1 MWKIH
6 FLYFNNYQPVALIF
20 VLKINTSLL
29 LSKHRDHSS
38 YITMLFMRLSSA
50 FDTIILYK
58 MTNKRYAPGLTT
70 FKHDCILDTS
80 FSHQPPSLRLGK
92 HILTLSTIVPQG
104 CVLTPFLCAL
114 FTFYSQYT
122 TQMSFLSLQMTQ
134 QSSGT

>member
-1 MWKIH
+1 
-6 FLYFNNYQPVALIF
+6 
-20 VLKINTSLL
+20 
-29 LSKHRDHSS
+29 
-38 YITMLFMRLSSA
+38 MLFMLLSSA

-58 MTNKRYAPGLTT
+58 MTNKLYAPGLTT

-92 HILTLSTIVPQG
+92 HILTLSMIVPQG

-122 TQMSFLSLQMTQ
+122 TQMSFFKFANDATVIRHITDNNEDGFGEDVHNLTWQTVTRS
-134 QSSGT
+134 